1 MWNGNSWIAITD
13 GMNGLFGVTE
23 IDAMAVNNNTLFAG
37 GTFFVTTPDLDWYNY
52 AARLNNSSWTTCGS
66 GLGNDG
72 WCMGDIP
79 LAMISYGDILYAGGK
94 FTDAGG
100 SPLDPQMA
108 MYIACFDRDTW
119 NPVGGG
125 LDKHITDMT
134 IYNNQL
140 IVSGYFKNAGGV
152 QANYIAAWD
161 GGSWHTLGS
170 GMSNG
175 YQTCKVTA
183 LAVHDG
189 NLYAGG
195 LFDTAGNNFAKNI
208 AKWNGTSWSPVGDGI
223 NSQVYSLVSYNGNLY
238 AGGNFSIATGGPGN
252 YISKWDGVQW
262 SDVNGGTDGP
272 VNFFLVQDSKLYVG
286 GIFSS
291 AGDKAA
297 KNIAVW
303 SDGTS
308 TVNENKVSSINEFK
322 LYQNYPNPFNPS
334 TSIKYTVPF
343 TQFVTLKIY
352 DVIGNEIATLVN
364 GEKPAGNYEVKF
376 DASHLISGV
385 YFYKLQ
391 AGYYL
396 STKKMIL
403 LR

>member
-1 MWNGNSWIAITD
+1 M
-13 GMNGLFGVTE
+13 
-23 IDAMAVNNNTLFAG
+23 
-37 GTFFVTTPDLDWYNY
+37 
-52 AARLNNSSWTTCGS
+52 
-66 GLGNDG
+66 
-72 WCMGDIP
+72 
-79 LAMISYGDILYAGGK
+79 
-94 FTDAGG
+94 
-100 SPLDPQMA
+100 
-108 MYIACFDRDTW
+108 
-119 NPVGGG
+119 GGG
-125 LDKHITDMT
+125 LDEHIADMT

-152 QANYIAAWD
+152 QANYIAACD
-161 GGSWHTLGS
+161 GGSWHALSS

-189 NLYAGG
+189 YLYAGG

-208 AKWNGTSWSPVGDGI
+208 AKWDGSSWSPVGDGI
-223 NSQVYSLVSYNGNLY
+223 NTQVYSLESYNGNLY

-252 YISKWDGVQW
+252 YISKWNGVLW
-262 SDVNGGTDGP
+262 SDVDGGTDGP
-272 VNFFLVQDSKLYVG
+272 VNFFLVQDNKLYVG
-286 GIFSS
+286 GSFSS
-291 AGDKAA
+291 AGDQPA

-303 SDGTS
+303 SDGAS
-308 TVNENKVSSINEFK
+308 AVNENRVSNINEFA

-334 TSIKYTVPF
+334 TSIKYTVPL

-376 DASHLISGV
+376 DASHLSSGV

-391 AGYYL
+391 AGSYI
-396 STKKMIL
+396 STKRMIL
-403 LR
+403 IK